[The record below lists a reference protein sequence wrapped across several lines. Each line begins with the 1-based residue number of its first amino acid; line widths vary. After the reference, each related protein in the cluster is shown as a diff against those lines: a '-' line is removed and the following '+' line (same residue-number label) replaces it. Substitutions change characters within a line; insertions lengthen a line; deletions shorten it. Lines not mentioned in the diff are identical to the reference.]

1 LTAVDVVHVVARV
14 ALGAVFVVAGASK
27 LSAGRAWPEQAGQLG
42 VARPIALAV
51 PWFELALGA
60 MALVGLVP
68 SAVAAVAL
76 AALTAFTAVLVRTLR
91 QGRRP
96 PCACFGAWSARPL
109 GWQHVVRNAAF
120 ASLAV
125 VALVTS

>member
-1 LTAVDVVHVVARV
+1 LTAVDVVHVVARI

-27 LSAGRAWPEQAGQLG
+27 LSAGRAWPEQARRLG
-42 VARPIALAV
+42 ISRPVALVV

-60 MALVGLVP
+60 MAVVGLVP
-68 SAVAAVAL
+68 AVVAAVAL
-76 AALTAFTAVLVRTLR
+76 GALVAFTAVLVRTLR

-109 GWQHVVRNAAF
+109 GWQHVARNAAF
-120 ASLAV
+120 VSLAV